1 MQATA
6 SRPAA
11 PRSTPAPAPLRPA
24 PPVARPSR
32 GRAAVDQDEEPTIGP
47 SSLTL
52 ETLREQLSFDDVVR
66 RGDRPMD
73 EDERVLFEES
83 DTNHERE
90 DAPTERGTV
99 SQGAAGSFEVESR
112 PVSATL
118 RTQEKADGP
127 VLRPRTIRGER
138 STLVPPDQESWVN
151 EADAAESD
159 EPDTWNPRADV
170 EPGVDWGSRPAWSGE
185 TEPGQPTDPQTLI
198 AHRSPEL
205 DRALN
210 PGDFS
215 NYVDEDEVDTREH
228 AAALWEQ
235 RVQEEDAD
243 DPATAWRPSVS
254 NKEGIRVFDD
264 PTFDAGVDVGF
275 DDGEVGDDSTVD
287 LLTGAVQI
295 PEDLLDDD
303 SVDVTPDLP
312 PLSARDF
319 GTPHPSSDRTLE
331 APSPLPELP
340 PREAGRPPA
349 PSLPSF
355 PSELETPPAAVQEP
369 RGTIV
374 PEPIDQP
381 HPAFGPPPGVFA
393 PEPTASLGPAP
404 GAPLQRAPS
413 GLSRDDILRG
423 GIVSDDLY
431 DEEPTSRMSWRVV
444 FAVVAVAGFVGAIGI
459 VGALVYIAQQPAVA
473 DFARGL
479 FSGDDVEDAP
489 LVDVAGP
496 EGGLEA
502 DPEVVEVEPE
512 VVEEPEIDP
521 IEELAAIQAEAEVR
535 TEVDP
540 RETFAAVRALEPAP
554 VPVPVPAPEPTPTP
568 APEPPPLIPSRID
581 EGDVRAI
588 EPAPEPPETNRRKR
602 RREREPEPAKDPAR
616 VAFEPPPAPPP
627 STEPPPGS
635 KIAPAD
641 MDRWSRSAFDGQL
654 TGGPAQRL
662 AEVEIDDPQ
671 FTRARTLLYLNAKK
685 RGQIEERR
693 GHLGLLM
700 TKPENKYSPVLLVE
714 HAQDAMEQKQYGEA
728 LERAKVAE
736 QHWARMPPALVFT
749 RKALIYEIEALAH
762 TGLFYESEGR
772 DVNELRGAIRG
783 WERFQRHVST
793 KGRDDMAARAEQQLE
808 RLRQLEERL
817 Q

>member
-1 MQATA
+1 PV
-6 SRPAA
+6 SRP
-11 PRSTPAPAPLRPA
+11 ST
-24 PPVARPSR
+24 
-32 GRAAVDQDEEPTIGP
+32 GRAVDQDEEPTIGP

-66 RGDRPMD
+66 RKERPLD
-73 EDERVLFEES
+73 DGERLLFEES
-83 DTNHERE
+83 DTNQGRE

-112 PVSATL
+112 SVSATH
-118 RTQEKADGP
+118 RTREKAEGGP
-127 VLRPRTIRGER
+127 VLRPRTIRGEH
-138 STLVPPDQESWVN
+138 STLVPPDQQDSWVN
-151 EADAAESD
+151 EADTSEGD

-170 EPGVDWGSRPAWSGE
+170 EPGVDWGARPAWSGE
-185 TEPGQPTDPQTLI
+185 TEPGQPTDPETLI

-205 DRALN
+205 DKALN
-210 PGDFS
+210 PSDFS

-235 RVQEEDAD
+235 RVQEEEDAD

-319 GTPHPSSDRTLE
+319 GTPPPSNDRTLE
-331 APSPLPELP
+331 APNPLPDLP
-340 PREAGRPPA
+340 PRDVGRPPA

-355 PSELETPPAAVQEP
+355 PSELETPPGMQEP
-369 RGTIV
+369 RGTLV
-374 PEPIDQP
+374 PEGIDEAN
-381 HPAFGPPPGVFA
+381 PAFGPPPGVFT
-393 PEPTASLGPAP
+393 PEPTATLGPGP
-404 GAPLQRAPS
+404 GDPLQRVPP

-423 GIVSDDLY
+423 GIVSDDLH
-431 DEEPTSRMSWRVV
+431 DEEPSSQMSWRVV

-479 FSGDDVEDAP
+479 FSGDEVEDAP
-489 LVDVAGP
+489 LVDVVDPDDA
-496 EGGLEA
+496 LEA
-502 DPEVVEVEPE
+502 EPDVVEAEPE
-512 VVEEPEIDP
+512 AVEEPEVDP
-521 IEELAAIQAEAEVR
+521 LEELAAIQAEAEVR
-535 TEVDP
+535 TEIDP
-540 RETFAAVRALEPAP
+540 SETFAAVRALEPEPA
-554 VPVPVPAPEPTPTP
+554 PVPVPAPEPTPPPT
-568 APEPPPLIPSRID
+568 PEPPPLIPSRID
-581 EGDVRAI
+581 EADTRAI
-588 EPAPEPPETNRRKR
+588 DPVPEPSDDKERRKR
-602 RREREPEPAKDPAR
+602 RRDREPEPAPDPAR
-616 VAFEPPPAPPP
+616 VAFELPPAPPP

-641 MDRWSRSAFDGQL
+641 MNRWSRSAFDGQL

-685 RGQIEERR
+685 RGQVEERR

-714 HAQDAMEQKQYGEA
+714 HAQDAMEQKQYGKA

-772 DVNELRGAIRG
+772 DLNELRGAIRG